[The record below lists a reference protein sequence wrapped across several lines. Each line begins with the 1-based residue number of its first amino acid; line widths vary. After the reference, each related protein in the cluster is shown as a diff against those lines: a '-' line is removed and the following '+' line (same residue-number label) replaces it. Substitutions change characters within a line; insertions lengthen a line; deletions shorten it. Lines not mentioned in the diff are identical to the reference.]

1 MTETGYFYLTHHNS
15 GEGEFPQYPGDNHL
29 RNAATKP
36 SLPQFARWSLK
47 KMEELSD
54 FSRQMVATNSIDNLL
69 DNITRRAV
77 NLVQATF
84 CRILALEPDGTFVC
98 LAAYHSVPLA
108 YRWLKGKP
116 EPQTLS
122 SIYKHV
128 LLGEN
133 PLVIRRIDPA
143 LTENE
148 RRALELQY
156 ATSICLIPLRVETAP
171 IGLIILGDE
180 RLAGDGIFSED
191 QLIMAS
197 VIANQAASA
206 IDRARLSHRL
216 EENRLE
222 TVLALAKTIEAR
234 DLYTGNHGKQ
244 TADLAER
251 VAKKL
256 HCTSIEIQ
264 AIRWAALLHDIGKI
278 GVPDEILL
286 RPGPLTPEEWASIR
300 QHPHTGAEIV
310 LKVSNLS
317 LVASY
322 ILTHHERYEGS
333 GYPKGLK
340 GEAIP
345 LGGRILAVID
355 AYTAITTGRTYQH
368 ARTHVEAIE
377 ELKRCSGTHFDPKVV
392 KSFRQGAARK

>member
-1 MTETGYFYLTHHNS
+1 MTNTGSYIFTRRTP
-15 GEGEFPQYPGDNHL
+15 GEGEFPQFPGDHYA
-29 RNAATKP
+29 RNIAANS
-36 SLPQFARWSLK
+36 SLPQFARWSK
-47 KMEELSD
+47 RKMEELSD

-69 DNITRRAV
+69 DSIARRAV

-84 CRILALEPDGTFVC
+84 CRILTLEPDGTFVF
-98 LAAYHSVPLA
+98 LAAYHSIPLA
-108 YRWLKGKP
+108 YRWLNGKT
-116 EPQTLS
+116 EPQSLS
-122 SIYKHV
+122 SIYEHV

-133 PLVIRRIDPA
+133 PLVIKRSDPS

-148 RRALELQY
+148 RRGLELQY
-156 ATSICLIPLRVETAP
+156 ATSICLVPLRVETVP

-180 RLAGDGIFSED
+180 RSSTDGTFSED
-191 QLIMAS
+191 QVIMAS

-222 TVLALAKTIEAR
+222 TVLALAKAIETR

-244 TADLAER
+244 TADLAEK

-286 RPGPLTPEEWASIR
+286 RPGPLTPDEWSSVR
-300 QHPHTGAEIV
+300 QHPQIGAEIV

-322 ILTHHERYEGS
+322 ILSHHEKYDGS

-340 GEAIP
+340 GETIP

-355 AYTAITTGRTYQH
+355 AYAAITTGRTYQP
-368 ARTHVEAIE
+368 ARTHVEAVE
-377 ELKRCSGTHFDPKVV
+377 EIKRCSSANFDPKVV
-392 KSFRQGAARK
+392 EAFLSNFNA

>member
-1 MTETGYFYLTHHNS
+1 
-15 GEGEFPQYPGDNHL
+15 
-29 RNAATKP
+29 
-36 SLPQFARWSLK
+36 
-47 KMEELSD
+47 
-54 FSRQMVATNSIDNLL
+54 MVATNALDNLL
-69 DNITRRAV
+69 DSITRRTV
-77 NLVQATF
+77 NFLQVSF

-98 LAAYHSVPLA
+98 LAAYHSIPLA
-108 YRWLKGKP
+108 YRWLKGKT
-116 EPQTLS
+116 EPQVLT
-122 SIYKHV
+122 SIYRRV

-133 PLVIRRIDPA
+133 PLVIRWADPA

-148 RRALELQY
+148 RRALDLQY
-156 ATSICLIPLRVETAP
+156 ATSICLVPLQVETVL

-180 RLAGDGIFSED
+180 RAAGDGIFSDEL
-191 QLIMAS
+191 LILAS
-197 VIANQAASA
+197 VVANQAASA

-244 TADLAER
+244 IADYAER

-286 RPGPLTPEEWASIR
+286 RPGPLTPDEWSSIR
-300 QHPHTGAEIV
+300 QHPRIGAEIV
-310 LKVSNLS
+310 VKVSNLS
-317 LVASY
+317 LVASF
-322 ILTHHERYEGS
+322 ILTHHERYDGS

-355 AYTAITTGRTYQH
+355 AYTAIITGRTYQPS
-368 ARTHVEAIE
+368 RTHIEAIE

-392 KSFRQGAARK
+392 EAFLSQFGA